1 MTKEEKRKAEAI
13 RQMKILKC
21 SYEEAY
27 QIVLDDE
34 AVDRGEP
41 LPWDLTPE
49 QLKESKKARQADRVK
64 PKEKVKRER
73 KVNENKKT
81 IITDLLNFFQEKE
94 NFQNVEILNAERQIA
109 FSIGDKKYELTLV
122 EKREKK
128 AKGDW

>member
-27 QIVLDDE
+27 QIVLNDE

-64 PKEKVKRER
+64 PKEKIKRER
-73 KVNENKKT
+73 KVNENKK
-81 IITDLLNFFQEKE
+81 IIIADLLNFFQERE

-122 EKREKK
+122 EKRDKK
-128 AKGDW
+128 AKGD

>member
-13 RQMKILKC
+13 RQMNILKC

-49 QLKESKKARQADRVK
+49 QLKESKKARQADRAK

-73 KVNENKKT
+73 KANENKKT
-81 IITDLLNFFQEKE
+81 IIADLINVFQENE
-94 NFQNVEILNAERQIA
+94 EIENVEVLNAERQIA
-109 FSIGDKKYELTLV
+109 FTLGGKKYELTLV

-128 AKGDW
+128 V

>member
-81 IITDLLNFFQEKE
+81 IIADLLNFFQEKE

-109 FSIGDKKYELTLV
+109 FSVGDKKYELTLV

-128 AKGDW
+128 AKGD

>member
-13 RQMKILKC
+13 RQMNILKC

-49 QLKESKKARQADRVK
+49 QLKESKKARQADRAK

-73 KVNENKKT
+73 KANENKKT
-81 IITDLLNFFQEKE
+81 IIADLLNFFQENE
-94 NFQNVEILNAERQIA
+94 EFENVEVLNAERQIA
-109 FSIGDKKYELTLV
+109 FSLGGKKYELTLV

-128 AKGDW
+128 A

>member
-13 RQMKILKC
+13 RQMNILKC

-27 QIVLDDE
+27 QVVLDDE
-34 AVDRGEP
+34 AVDRGEA

-49 QLKESKKARQADRVK
+49 QLKESKKARQADRAK

-73 KVNENKKT
+73 KANENKQ
-81 IITDLLNFFQEKE
+81 IIIADLLNFFQENE
-94 NFQNVEILNAERQIA
+94 EFENVEVLNAERQIA
-109 FSIGDKKYELTLV
+109 FTLGGKKYELTLV

-128 AKGDW
+128 A

>member
-128 AKGDW
+128 AKGD

>member
-1 MTKEEKRKAEAI
+1 MTKDEKRNEKA
-13 RQMKILKC
+13 LKLMAQLDC

-49 QLKESKKARQADRVK
+49 QMKVSKQARQADRAK

-73 KVNENKKT
+73 KVNENKQ
-81 IITDLLNFFQEKE
+81 IIIADLLNFFQENEEIEK
-94 NFQNVEILNAERQIA
+94 VEVLNADRQIA
-109 FSIGDKKYELTLV
+109 FTLGGKKFELTLV

-128 AKGDW
+128 A

>member
-13 RQMKILKC
+13 RQMNILKC

-49 QLKESKKARQADRVK
+49 QMKVSKQARQADRAK

-73 KVNENKKT
+73 KVNENKQ
-81 IITDLLNFFQEKE
+81 IIIADLLNFFQENE
-94 NFQNVEILNAERQIA
+94 EIENVEVLNAERQIA
-109 FSIGDKKYELTLV
+109 FALGGKKYELTLV

-128 AKGDW
+128 A

>member
-1 MTKEEKRKAEAI
+1 MIKEEKRKAEAI
-13 RQMKILKC
+13 RQMNILKC

-49 QLKESKKARQADRVK
+49 QLKESKKARQADRTK

-73 KVNENKKT
+73 KANENKQ
-81 IITDLLNFFQEKE
+81 IIIADLLNFFQENE
-94 NFQNVEILNAERQIA
+94 EFENVEVLNAERQIA
-109 FSIGDKKYELTLV
+109 FSLGGKKYELTLV

-128 AKGDW
+128 V

>member
-73 KVNENKKT
+73 KVNENKK
-81 IITDLLNFFQEKE
+81 IIIADLLNFFQERE

-122 EKREKK
+122 EKRDKK
-128 AKGDW
+128 AKGD

>member
-1 MTKEEKRKAEAI
+1 MIKEEKRKAEAI
-13 RQMKILKC
+13 RQMNILKC

-27 QIVLDDE
+27 QVVLDDE

-49 QLKESKKARQADRVK
+49 QLKESKKARQADRAK

-73 KVNENKKT
+73 KANENKQ
-81 IITDLLNFFQEKE
+81 IIIADLLNFFQENE
-94 NFQNVEILNAERQIA
+94 EFENVEVLNAERQIA
-109 FSIGDKKYELTLV
+109 FTLGGKKYELTLV

-128 AKGDW
+128 A

>member
-13 RQMKILKC
+13 RQMNILKC

-49 QLKESKKARQADRVK
+49 QLKESKKARQADRAK

-73 KVNENKKT
+73 KPNETKQM
-81 IITDLLNFFQEKE
+81 IISNLLTYFQECE
-94 NFQNVEILNAERQIA
+94 DIELVEVLNAERQLA
-109 FSIGDKKYELTLV
+109 FSLGGKKYELTLV

-128 AKGDW
+128 A

>member
-13 RQMKILKC
+13 RQMNILKC

-49 QLKESKKARQADRVK
+49 QLKESKKARQADRAK
-64 PKEKVKRER
+64 PKAKVKRE
-73 KVNENKKT
+73 KKEDKAKEE
-81 IITDLLNFFQEKE
+81 IIKLLAEA
-94 NFQNVEILNAERQIA
+94 LGTCGNAVVTNPSRQIA
-109 FSIGDKKYELTLV
+109 FALGDENFEITLV
-122 EKREKK
+122 RKNKKK
-128 AKGDW
+128 A

>member
-13 RQMKILKC
+13 RQMNILKC

-49 QLKESKKARQADRVK
+49 QLKESKKARQADRAK

-73 KVNENKKT
+73 KANENKQL
-81 IITDLLNFFQEKE
+81 IIADLLNFFQENE
-94 NFQNVEILNAERQIA
+94 EFENVEVLNAERQIA
-109 FSIGDKKYELTLV
+109 FSLGGKKYELTLV

-128 AKGDW
+128 A

>member
-13 RQMKILKC
+13 RQMNILKC

-49 QLKESKKARQADRVK
+49 QLKESKKARQADRAK

-73 KVNENKKT
+73 KANENKQ
-81 IITDLLNFFQEKE
+81 IIIADLLNFFQENE
-94 NFQNVEILNAERQIA
+94 EFENVEVLNAERQIA
-109 FSIGDKKYELTLV
+109 FSLGGKKYELTLV

-128 AKGDW
+128 V